1 MCAQVLELC
10 TCECVY
16 AVTAKSLLKT
26 SVSEMHSLIS
36 EYRIC
41 LLGYHQ
47 VPWCCQTS
55 KCTII
60 SSPLTCEGPNRSK
73 CRWDSFSNK
82 ISTHGNTPV
91 TDYLYPCGLPLG
103 RSAGLLTSTLG
114 HLHATALRPS
124 A

>member
-1 MCAQVLELC
+1 MCTRGLELS
-10 TCECVY
+10 TCACVY
-16 AVTAKSLLKT
+16 TVTANYLLKT
-26 SVSEMHSLIS
+26 SVYEMHSLIS
-36 EYRIC
+36 EYGIG
-41 LLGYHQ
+41 LLGYHP
-47 VPWCCQTS
+47 VSWCCQTS

-82 ISTHGNTPV
+82 ISAHGNTPV
-91 TDYLYPCGLPLG
+91 TDYRYPCGLPLG
-103 RSAGLLTSTLG
+103 RSAGLLTSTLA